1 MRLKSKRS
9 RACDIP
15 YKVKKAVWIRDRG
28 RCIFCGSHYA
38 MPTAHYVS
46 RANGG
51 LGVEQNILTLC
62 NDCHRRY
69 DQTTD
74 RKALKEFFTAYLK
87 SQYVDWDESK
97 LYYKKGISDD

>member
-1 MRLKSKRS
+1 MLKSKRS

-15 YKVKKAVWIRDRG
+15 PKVKKAVWIRDNG
-28 RCIFCGSHYA
+28 RCVFCGRLGN
-38 MPTAHYVS
+38 PNAHFIS
-46 RANGG
+46 RAKGG

-74 RKALKEFFTAYLK
+74 RKALKEYFTAYLK
-87 SQYVDWDESK
+87 SQYVDWDENK
-97 LYYKKGISDD
+97 LYYKKGCSDD